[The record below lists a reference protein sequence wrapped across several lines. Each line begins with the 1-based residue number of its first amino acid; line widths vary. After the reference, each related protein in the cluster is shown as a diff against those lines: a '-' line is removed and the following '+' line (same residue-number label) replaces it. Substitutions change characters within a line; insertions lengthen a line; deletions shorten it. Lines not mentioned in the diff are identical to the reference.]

1 MTIKVDF
8 TTAYV
13 FYFYDVIIPPS
24 LLEFRGVQ
32 IHLQIGR
39 AILLNKFVMR
49 SLEALLVNDS
59 TCEAN

>member
-24 LLEFRGVQ
+24 LLEFRGV
-32 IHLQIGR
+32 
-39 AILLNKFVMR
+39 
-49 SLEALLVNDS
+49 
-59 TCEAN
+59 